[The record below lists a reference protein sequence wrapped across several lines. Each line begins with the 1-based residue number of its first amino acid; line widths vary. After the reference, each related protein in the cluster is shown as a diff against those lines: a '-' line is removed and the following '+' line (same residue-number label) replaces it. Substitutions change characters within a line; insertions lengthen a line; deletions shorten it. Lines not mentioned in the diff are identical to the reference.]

1 MHQNSS
7 CLQLCTIYIR
17 NALLIPLFPRGFVLL
32 SHLHSYQNLNLEQS
46 EGLIISPHITYWSV
60 IHLLLRAKNMVFYP
74 WGSVYSKGEYFC
86 FSPGVQPLDL
96 SSDGVM
102 INRAFTEVGKL
113 KPTMPY

>member
-60 IHLLLRAKNMVFYP
+60 IHLLLRAKNTVFTHGGQYIP
-74 WGSVYSKGEYFC
+74 KENIFV
-86 FSPGVQPLDL
+86 SPQGCSL
-96 SSDGVM
+96 
-102 INRAFTEVGKL
+102 
-113 KPTMPY
+113 